1 MKHEYLKNMVTLSL
15 NSEKCIA
22 CGRCVEVCPHG
33 VFRLDRA
40 NGPSGKKPAEII
52 DMDACMECGAC
63 KMNCPAGA
71 IEVGAGVGC
80 AAAII
85 YGMLKK
91 TAPACGCSE
100 TSGNG
105 KSGGC
110 CC

>member
-1 MKHEYLKNMVTLSL
+1 MKLEYLKNMVTLEL
-15 NSEKCIA
+15 DPEKCIG

-33 VFRLDRA
+33 VFRLA
-40 NGPSGKKPAEII
+40 GINGVTGRETAEII
-52 DMDACMECGAC
+52 DKDSCMECGAC
-63 KMNCPAGA
+63 KKNCPAGA
-71 IEVGAGVGC
+71 IVAGAGVGC

-100 TSGNG
+100 TARSG
-105 KSGGC
+105 KGGSC